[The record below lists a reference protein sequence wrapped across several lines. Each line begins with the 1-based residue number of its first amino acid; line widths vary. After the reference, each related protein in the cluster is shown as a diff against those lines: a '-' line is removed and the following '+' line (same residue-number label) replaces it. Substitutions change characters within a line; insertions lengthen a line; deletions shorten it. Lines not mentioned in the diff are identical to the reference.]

1 MKPPK
6 SNTLTNPYALTRV
19 HGPDGRTF
27 HFPSRTPRH
36 KILGFMKKTYASK
49 SVVGSMGRKG
59 ATLGHSSKPSTPKPM
74 LPPSIPKPPG
84 NLQ

>member
-27 HFPSRTPRH
+27 HFPARTPRH
-36 KILGFMKKTYASK
+36 KILGFMKKTYASR

-59 ATLGHSSKPSTPKPM
+59 ATLGRMAKPRSTVPT
-74 LPPSIPKPPG
+74 PPAIPKPPEIP
-84 NLQ
+84 